1 MNMQE
6 EKTAF
11 NAQAKAEMRGYLRS
25 KSWEE
30 KVESIRRMNVMSR
43 SARAAM
49 RQALLEEESSVGS
62 GSVDKRVLQDRS
74 R

>member
-11 NAQAKAEMRGYLRS
+11 NAQAKAEMRDYLRS

-30 KVESIRRMNVMSR
+30 KVESIRRMNAMSKM
-43 SARAAM
+43 ARAAM
-49 RQALLEEESSVGS
+49 REALLEEKSSGGAEV
-62 GSVDKRVLQDRS
+62 
-74 R
+74 